1 MNTTECRERGVARV
15 PFKRALLACLP
26 DCRRHGL
33 AKDAAPEQGE
43 THKGG
48 PTRRGPRRRDPQ
60 RREGA
65 DLEQGEPMW
74 ARSGLLLSQ
83 GAVLR
88 PGGGYLGVGAVIQRL
103 RGGPIS
109 SVLKDMDTTAE
120 VQKTRE
126 RSRSLRERAL
136 THQCMDFFVFNAG
149 SDGQHAR
156 SPRGAGASYE
166 APENPDLMVEMQE
179 VLGDQELFVERME
192 THCDTFFAYNA
203 GSDGRNAGGIR
214 RPGAFCRADG
224 DPEPP
229 AARMDGGGGRGGG
242 LAQV

>member
-88 PGGGYLGVGAVIQRL
+88 PGGGYLGVGA
-103 RGGPIS
+103 PIGNQAVAVGVSGQGAHALYPKYPIGEKS
-109 SVLKDMDTTAE
+109 SW
-120 VQKTRE
+120 
-126 RSRSLRERAL
+126 
-136 THQCMDFFVFNAG
+136 
-149 SDGQHAR
+149 
-156 SPRGAGASYE
+156 
-166 APENPDLMVEMQE
+166 
-179 VLGDQELFVERME
+179 LF
-192 THCDTFFAYNA
+192 
-203 GSDGRNAGGIR
+203 
-214 RPGAFCRADG
+214 
-224 DPEPP
+224 EP
-229 AARMDGGGGRGGG
+229 
-242 LAQV
+242 